1 VESDDL
7 IPEAA
12 GEEEEAI
19 SPVAVEKVDWIGLE
33 KGLGFL
39 SSLCLAVVDC
49 YQSLFALIVDQI
61 QYVSG
66 SDNKVCQEAQLIDMT
81 TSPVAS
87 NMGRTG

>member
-33 KGLGFL
+33 KGLGFV
-39 SSLCLAVVDC
+39 SSRLCVWPLLTA
-49 YQSLFALIVDQI
+49 A
-61 QYVSG
+61 
-66 SDNKVCQEAQLIDMT
+66 
-81 TSPVAS
+81 SPYLL
-87 NMGRTG
+87 